1 MAGTA
6 YRTRSPPAPERAP
19 IHDNTAGSPRTVAT
33 SRLLCADFCRPGA
46 LDVGEHGGDVP
57 VAQYGLE
64 SGHIALVSGK
74 DAAASFLR
82 DLDDLLVGVVPGVA
96 RHVVWRARHP
106 PVRLSGAPLRLPF
119 PVRPAATPAILPI
132 KPLPPRALCRALG
145 V

>member
-74 DAAASFLR
+74 DAAGSFLR
-82 DLDDLLVGVVPGVA
+82 DLDELLVGVVPGVA
-96 RHVVWRARHP
+96 RSVVWRGGHP
-106 PVRLSGAPLRLPF
+106 PVRLAGAPVRLPF
-119 PVRPAATPAILPI
+119 PVPPGATRQITRINRPPAENGRAA
-132 KPLPPRALCRALG
+132 G
-145 V
+145 